1 MDTRERHK
9 VYHYKYFSLIV
20 CIKFVGMK
28 INLNKILDIKRI
40 YKQSFVLANDVL
52 IAISSL
58 WVSFCIRDDNF
69 HIPHEYEMPIYILLF
84 IFIPIF
90 IFFRIYESLHSYAG
104 LSSLRQIILACTING
119 LFFLLII
126 LLFRFPFISRSV
138 GILFPIIF
146 TTGILISRIIAV
158 YIINIL
164 NHQNEI
170 KNVLIYGAGKRG
182 INTALTIEA
191 SRNYKLCGFIESDSK
206 KIGKRVNN
214 VIIYSK
220 ENISQIVDK
229 YKVNNILITEN
240 DDDSDFV
247 NRLIS
252 KIEFKNI
259 EINKVPKIFD
269 EPSESLSIYDF
280 QKLEIQDLI
289 DRKIV
294 IKNEKLNNL
303 DNKVIFISGAG
314 GSIGSEICNQLL
326 KHSPKKII
334 LYDHSEYN
342 LYTINQK
349 LDLRIKEER
358 FKTVIIPILGSI
370 KNISSLDKVFLN
382 HKPNF
387 VFHAAAYK
395 HVPMVEINSIE
406 AIENNTIG
414 TINLLDV
421 SEKYQVENFSLIST
435 DKAVRPTNV
444 MGASK
449 RLAELILQ
457 AKASELKKI
466 KKNTIFS
473 IVRFGNVLGSSG
485 SVVPLFYDQIK
496 KGGPLTIT
504 HKEITRYFM
513 TIKEAAT
520 LVLHSTKIASGNQV
534 FILDM
539 GKPIKIL
546 DLAKRMIKLSGLKER
561 NINDTSGDIEIKI
574 TGLRP
579 GEKLH
584 EELALGKNI
593 KQTSILNILE
603 ADEDFFEISTIQ
615 SIVSNLR
622 EVIKE
627 NNSSKLKDI
636 LVNADIGYKPK
647 NK

>member
-1 MDTRERHK
+1 
-9 VYHYKYFSLIV
+9 
-20 CIKFVGMK
+20 MK
-28 INLNKILDIKRI
+28 INLVKVLSIKRI
-40 YKQSFVLANDVL
+40 YKQLIVLTNDVV
-52 IAISSL
+52 IAICSL
-58 WVSFCIRDDNF
+58 WVSYCIIDDNF
-69 HIPHEYEMPIYILLF
+69 HIPYEYEMPTYISII

-90 IFFRIYESLHSYAG
+90 IFFRIYQSLHAYSG

-119 LFFLLII
+119 LSFFLII
-126 LLFRFPFISRSV
+126 LLFRYPYISRSV
-138 GILFPIIF
+138 GILFPMIF

-158 YIINIL
+158 YIINIV
-164 NHQNEI
+164 NHQSEI

-182 INTALTIEA
+182 VNTALAIEA
-191 SRNYKLCGFIESDSK
+191 SSNYKLCGFIENDTK
-206 KIGKRVNN
+206 KIGKRINN
-214 VIIYSK
+214 VIIYPE
-220 ENISQIVDK
+220 ENINQIVDK
-229 YKVNNILITEN
+229 YKINNILITIN
-240 DDDSDFV
+240 DDESGFV

-252 KIEFKNI
+252 KIEFKGI

-269 EPSESLSIYDF
+269 ESSENLSIYDF
-280 QKLEIQDLI
+280 KNLEIQDLI

-326 KHSPKKII
+326 NHSPKKII

-349 LDLRIKEER
+349 LDLHIKEKKFSTE
-358 FKTVIIPILGSI
+358 VIPILGSI
-370 KNISSLDKVFLN
+370 KNTSSLDKVFLD

-414 TINLLDV
+414 TINLLDA

-435 DKAVRPTNV
+435 DKAVRPTNI

-466 KKNTIFS
+466 KNNTIFS
-473 IVRFGNVLGSSG
+473 IIRFGNVLGSSG
-485 SVVPLFYDQIK
+485 SVVPLFHNQIK
-496 KGGPLTIT
+496 KGGPITIT

-513 TIKEAAT
+513 TIKEAAS
-520 LVLHSTKIASGNQV
+520 LVLHSTKIARGNQV

-539 GKPIKIL
+539 GKSIRIL

-561 NINDTSGDIEIKI
+561 NANDTSGDIEIKI

-584 EELALGKNI
+584 EELTLNKNI

-603 ADEDFFEISTIQ
+603 ADEEFFEISIIQ
-615 SIVSNLR
+615 SIISNLR

-627 NNSSKLKDI
+627 NNSGKLKDI

-647 NK
+647 IND

>member
-1 MDTRERHK
+1 MTVNLIK
-9 VYHYKYFSLIV
+9 VLS
-20 CIKFVGMK
+20 
-28 INLNKILDIKRI
+28 IKRI
-40 YKQSFVLANDVL
+40 YKQLIVLINDVV
-52 IAISSL
+52 IATCSL
-58 WVSFCIRDDNF
+58 WVSFCIIDDNF
-69 HIPHEYEMPIYILLF
+69 HIPYEYEMPTYLSII

-90 IFFRIYESLHSYAG
+90 IFFRIYESLHSYSG

-119 LFFLLII
+119 LSFFLII
-126 LLFRFPFISRSV
+126 LLFKYPYISRSV
-138 GILFPIIF
+138 GILYPMIF

-158 YIINIL
+158 YIINIV
-164 NHQNEI
+164 NHQSEI

-182 INTALTIEA
+182 VNTALTIEA
-191 SRNYKLCGFIESDSK
+191 SSSYKLCGFVENDTK
-206 KIGKRVNN
+206 KIGKRINN
-214 VIIYSK
+214 VIIYSEK
-220 ENISQIVDK
+220 NIKQIVDK
-229 YKVNNILITEN
+229 YKINNILVTIN
-240 DDDSDFV
+240 DNDSDFV

-252 KIEFKNI
+252 KIESKNI
-259 EINKVPKIFD
+259 GINRVPKIFD
-269 EPSESLSIYDF
+269 EPNESLSVYDF
-280 QKLEIQDLI
+280 KKLEIQDLI
-289 DRKIV
+289 DRKIF
-294 IKNEKLNNL
+294 IKNKKLNNL

-326 KHSPKKII
+326 DHSPKKII

-349 LDLRIKEER
+349 LDLQKKEKN
-358 FKTVIIPILGSI
+358 FSLDIIPILGNI
-370 KNISSLDKVFLN
+370 KDTSSLDKVFLK
-382 HKPNF
+382 HKPNY

-435 DKAVRPTNV
+435 DKAVRPTNI

-449 RLAELILQ
+449 RLAELVLQ
-457 AKASELKKI
+457 ARASELKKVKSNI
-466 KKNTIFS
+466 IFS
-473 IVRFGNVLGSSG
+473 IIRFGNVLGSSG

-520 LVLHSTKIASGNQV
+520 LVLHSTKIARGSQV

-539 GKPIKIL
+539 GKPIRIL

-561 NINDTSGDIEIKI
+561 SIKDTNGDIEIKI
-574 TGLRP
+574 IGLRP

-584 EELALGKNI
+584 EELALGENI

-603 ADEDFFEISTIQ
+603 ADEEFFEISVIQ
-615 SIVSNLR
+615 SIICNLKK
-622 EVIKE
+622 VIKE
-627 NNSSKLKDI
+627 NNSVKLKSI
-636 LVNADIGYKPK
+636 LINANIGYNPQI
-647 NK
+647 ND

>member
-1 MDTRERHK
+1 MQP
-9 VYHYKYFSLIV
+9 I
-20 CIKFVGMK
+20 
-28 INLNKILDIKRI
+28 LNKILNAKRI
-40 YKQSFVLANDVL
+40 YKQLIVLSNDIVIAVIALYLSF
-52 IAISSL
+52 S
-58 WVSFCIRDDNF
+58 IRHENF
-69 HIPHEYEMPIYILLF
+69 HIPYDYEMIIYTVIF

-90 IFFRIYESLHSYAG
+90 ISLKIYESLHSYAG

-119 LFFLLII
+119 FIFLLII
-126 LLFRFPFISRSV
+126 VLFEFPYISRSI
-138 GILFPIIF
+138 GLLYPIIF
-146 TTGILISRIIAV
+146 IVGILISRIIAV
-158 YIINIL
+158 YIINIF
-164 NHQNEI
+164 NYQNEI

-182 INTALTIEA
+182 INTALTIDA
-191 SRNYKLCGFIESDSK
+191 SSSYRLCGFIESDSK
-206 KIGKRVNN
+206 KIGKRINN
-214 VIIYSK
+214 IIIYSE
-220 ENISQIVDK
+220 ENINQIVDK
-229 YKVNNILITEN
+229 YKINNILITTN
-240 DDDSDFV
+240 DDETGFV

-252 KIEFKNI
+252 KIEFKSI

-269 EPSESLSIYDF
+269 EPSENLSIYDF
-280 QKLEIQDLI
+280 KNLEIQDLI

-303 DNKVIFISGAG
+303 YNKVIFISGAG

-326 KHSPKKII
+326 NHSPKKII

-349 LDLRIKEER
+349 LDLYIKEKKFSTE
-358 FKTVIIPILGSI
+358 VIPILGSI
-370 KNISSLDKVFLN
+370 KNTSSLDKVFLD
-382 HKPNF
+382 HKPDF

-435 DKAVRPTNV
+435 DKAVRPTNI

-466 KKNTIFS
+466 KNNTIFS
-473 IVRFGNVLGSSG
+473 IIRFGNVLGSSG

-520 LVLHSTKIASGNQV
+520 LVLHSTKIARGNQV

-539 GKPIKIL
+539 GKSIRIL

-561 NINDTSGDIEIKI
+561 NANNTSGDIEIKI
-574 TGLRP
+574 IGLRP

-584 EELALGKNI
+584 EELTLSKKI

-603 ADEDFFEISTIQ
+603 ADEEFFEISIIQ
-615 SIVSNLR
+615 TIVSNLR
-622 EVIKE
+622 EAIKE
-627 NNSSKLKDI
+627 NNSGKLKDI
-636 LVNADIGYKPK
+636 LINADIGYRAKI
-647 NK
+647 ND